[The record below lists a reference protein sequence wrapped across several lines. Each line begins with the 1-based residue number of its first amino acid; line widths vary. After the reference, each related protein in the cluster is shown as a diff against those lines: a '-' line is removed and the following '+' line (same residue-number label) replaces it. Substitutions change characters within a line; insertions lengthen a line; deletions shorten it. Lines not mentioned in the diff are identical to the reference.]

1 MFSVGDFVV
10 HRNCGICQVKE
21 IAPLAIADSVQDQL
35 YYYLVPVNG
44 SGSEIFS
51 PAEEGNE
58 QLRKVLTAKEAEE
71 LLAEIPKLQDE
82 QFDNDKLREAH
93 YKEAL
98 RSCDCRALVKMI
110 KTLCCR
116 KKERMAQ
123 GKKTTASEERYYKR
137 ASENLCNEL
146 AFALNRKRD
155 EVESVLTLIDDL
167 S

>member
-21 IAPLAIADSVQDQL
+21 IAPLALADSAQDQL
-35 YYYLVPVNG
+35 YYYLIPVNG

-51 PAEEGNE
+51 PAEEDNE
-58 QLRKVLTAKEAEE
+58 QLRKVLTTKEAEE
-71 LLAEIPKLQDE
+71 LLTEIPALQDE

-98 RSCDCRALVKMI
+98 RSCDCRELVKMI
-110 KTLCCR
+110 KTLCSR

-137 ASENLCNEL
+137 AADNLCNEL
-146 AFALNRKRD
+146 AFALNRKRED
-155 EVESVLTLIDDL
+155 VESVLVMIEEL

>member
-21 IAPLAIADSVQDQL
+21 IAPLAIADSAQDQL

-51 PAEEGNE
+51 PAEEDNE
-58 QLRKVLTAKEAEE
+58 QLRKVLTEKEAEA
-71 LLAEIPKLQDE
+71 LLTEIPALQDE

-93 YKEAL
+93 YKDAL
-98 RSCDCRALVKMI
+98 RSCDCRELVKMI
-110 KTLCCR
+110 KTLCGR

-137 ASENLCNEL
+137 AADNLCNEL
-146 AFALNRKRD
+146 AFALNRKRED
-155 EVESVLTLIDDL
+155 VESVLVTIEEL